1 MAIAAKSAV
10 KFNPEQYAAVIR
22 ESAQRLLETAQ
33 VKAEQVQSEG
43 RVVLAKQILKG
54 ADRASELS
62 KALIALSKKVAP
74 VSKPK
79 AKAAPKAKA
88 KPVAKK
94 VVAKVATKP
103 RTRKVAAT
111 A

>member
-10 KFNPEQYAAVIR
+10 KFNKEQLTAVVREAALR
-22 ESAQRLLETAQ
+22 ALEVAQ
-33 VKAEQVQSEG
+33 VKFDKAQLEG
-43 RVVLAKQILKG
+43 RVVLSRQIQKG
-54 ADRASELS
+54 AERAGDLS
-62 KALIALSKKVAP
+62 TALTALSKKVAP
-74 VSKPK
+74 VAKPK

-94 VVAKVATKP
+94 VVAKTVAKP
-103 RTRKVAAT
+103 RTRKVAA

>member
-1 MAIAAKSAV
+1 MAIAAKSAA

-22 ESAQRLLETAQ
+22 ESAQRILETAQ
-33 VKAEQVQSEG
+33 AKAEQVQAEG
-43 RVVLAKQILKG
+43 RVVLSKQILKG
-54 ADRASELS
+54 ADRASDLS

-74 VSKPK
+74 TAKPK

-94 VVAKVATKP
+94 VVAKATAKP

-111 A
+111 